1 MAHTLG
7 WKLMSSGWRSLRLS
21 EEQGRSGWRV
31 ILDFPALE
39 CLMD

>member
-7 WKLMSSGWRSLRLS
+7 WKLMSSGWRFLRLN
-21 EEQGRSGWRV
+21 EQQGRNRWWV
-31 ILDFPALE
+31 ILDFIALE